1 MLFLNRK
8 EDSIGL
14 LVHQFLRMALL
25 QKLDLLQAG
34 NHWPSMRPQAKKVV
48 RNAPIGGMRLHL
60 RGAKGLKNLE
70 SVGYVDPYV
79 RVMLNGKLRA
89 KTVTFAETVNPQ
101 WNSVYFYQLP
111 MNINITCFKL
121 WMLNLKE
128 KIDH

>member
-1 MLFLNRK
+1 
-8 EDSIGL
+8 
-14 LVHQFLRMALL
+14 
-25 QKLDLLQAG
+25 
-34 NHWPSMRPQAKKVV
+34 
-48 RNAPIGGMRLHL
+48 MRLHL

>member
-1 MLFLNRK
+1 
-8 EDSIGL
+8 
-14 LVHQFLRMALL
+14 
-25 QKLDLLQAG
+25 
-34 NHWPSMRPQAKKVV
+34 
-48 RNAPIGGMRLHL
+48 
-60 RGAKGLKNLE
+60 
-70 SVGYVDPYV
+70 
-79 RVMLNGKLRA
+79 MLNGKLRA